1 MSTFQEHIDENR
13 ERLLFITTIKR
24 SKELRQCFSCDSS
37 IKINAY
43 FTVASTLL
51 SNDGKVVKINQYNL
65 CKKCTI
71 KVEEPPLLERKIP

>member
-1 MSTFQEHIDENR
+1 MTIFQDYIDENR

-43 FTVASTLL
+43 FSIASTLL
-51 SNDGKVVKINQYNL
+51 SNDGKVVKINQYVL
-65 CKKCTI
+65 CKKCVV